1 MPHRRYDDPLMQEAP
16 PLPRHRR
23 RPDRIATLRP
33 LVLASAVLAFGMGL
47 TGLAQGQST
56 PTTTDAPAESAPAVV
71 DMDLDRMTEILTALD
86 PDTERAGSAF
96 RLTVEDVPVL
106 VVTDPRADR
115 MRAMVP
121 IRSAEGL
128 SQADMMRMM
137 QANFDSA
144 LDARYAVAEGRVW
157 AVFIHPL
164 RPLRRDQLIS
174 GIGQTVNTALSYGN
188 LFSSG
193 AGQFG
198 RGDSAGEQ
206 QKLLERLQDRGQD
219 I

>member
-1 MPHRRYDDPLMQEAP
+1 MPTAP
-16 PLPRHRR
+16 SPAPRSVPRHARHARR
-23 RPDRIATLRP
+23 ARRVRPWA
-33 LVLASAVLAFGMGL
+33 ALAF
-47 TGLAQGQST
+47 
-56 PTTTDAPAESAPAVV
+56 AV
-71 DMDLDRMTEILTALD
+71 TLTAALGSLATEGRAQERRAMTLDQMETLLGRLD
-86 PDTERAGSAF
+86 PAMERAGPAF

-128 SQADMMRMM
+128 TDEDLMRMM

-157 AVFIHPL
+157 ATFIHPL
-164 RPLRRDQLIS
+164 SPLRDDQLIS
-174 GIGQTVNTALSYGN
+174 GIGQTVNAALTYGT

-206 QKLLERLQDRGQD
+206 QKLLERLQERGQEL
-219 I
+219 

>member
-1 MPHRRYDDPLMQEAP
+1 MPTALSFLSGLLSRFTLAAAMLAIGLSWSVQAQVTAP
-16 PLPRHRR
+16 ESEP
-23 RPDRIATLRP
+23 A
-33 LVLASAVLAFGMGL
+33 AVNM
-47 TGLAQGQST
+47 T
-56 PTTTDAPAESAPAVV
+56 V
-71 DMDLDRMTEILTALD
+71 DRMEAILTALD
-86 PDTERAGSAF
+86 PDAERAGPAF
-96 RLTVEDVPVL
+96 RLTVGDVPLL
-106 VVTDPRADR
+106 VVTDARADR

-128 SQADMMRMM
+128 SGTDLMRMM

-144 LDARYAVAEGRVW
+144 LDARYAIAEGRVW

-164 RPLRRDQLIS
+164 SSLRRDQLIS
-174 GIGQTVNTALSYGN
+174 GLGQTVNLAVSYGS

-198 RGDSAGEQ
+198 RGDSSGEQ
-206 QKLLERLQDRGQD
+206 QKLLERLQRKDED